1 MQQAGGSDDETPTS
15 SASSA
20 TAAAAAGAADG
31 AAAADGSGSEGD
43 GSGGGASNT
52 PVADSIRRKLRE
64 ELQPLR
70 LEVVDNSHQHAGHAG
85 ASFGL
90 CGGRSWVLGLVGS

>member
-1 MQQAGGSDDETPTS
+1 MQQAVGSDDETPTS

-20 TAAAAAGAADG
+20 AAAAAADAADG
-31 AAAADGSGSEGD
+31 AADADGSGSEGD
-43 GSGGGASNT
+43 GSGGAGNT

-70 LEVVDNSHQHAGHAG
+70 LDVVDNSHQHAGHAG
-85 ASFGL
+85 AP
-90 CGGRSWVLGLVGS
+90 CCAEVGAGAWLWRDS